1 MNIIRLQ
8 YMSNIQKSID
18 YVNKTYDKLSYFDV
32 YGGSVV
38 FCIVLIVIIVFFFFH
53 SKIRMAI
60 VPIRNNW
67 AKHRCNPLVMPFA
80 AYIVEPKDVPWL
92 KFTGNNF
99 TFCANNIL
107 TNIVSYFMLPI
118 QFILVPLLFMW
129 KIILQV
135 LQAIR
140 KIFYYI
146 REQMKKITANIMN
159 RVFGVMIQI
168 QKMAISLRDMF
179 AKIRGAMVAAIYT
192 LLGTYYAIKS
202 ALGAIMEL
210 CIIILI
216 ALAAMII
223 IFWTM
228 PWTWGVAAA
237 LTTIF
242 VMLSIPVIYIIVF
255 MDQILRTQ
263 PSNSMPGKPGKP
275 GGCFDGDTIIRVKD
289 EKGRKWNKPIKDI
302 VIGDTIHKGGI
313 VTGFMKVSLDNASI
327 GTIDGIIVTACHYVF
342 HDNKWIRSGD
352 HPDYYPLPEYNAR
365 YVYCLNTS
373 TKTINI
379 QGTIFA
385 DWDDMT
391 KIDEVYNYNK
401 KYREMHDE
409 FNQHDQVDLHAPG
422 NIHRNFDGGLV
433 GETVVSTLTGPKLIS
448 DIKVGQQLDLGNMV
462 MAVVEIEGRDIDQ
475 YVINIDRDSTTGESI
490 CLRGSNNI
498 IYTNGVTNISS
509 KSKNTTIINYKNKK
523 RLEYNRQVLYHLV
536 TSNGN
541 FIVEEKTTVY
551 DYNSCLDFFE

>member
-1 MNIIRLQ
+1 
-8 YMSNIQKSID
+8 MSNIQKSID

-38 FCIVLIVIIVFFFFH
+38 FCIVLIVVIVFFFFH

-67 AKHRCNPLVMPFA
+67 PKYRCNPLVMPFA
-80 AYIVEPKDVPWL
+80 AYIVEPKDIPWL

-135 LQAIR
+135 MQAIR
-140 KIFYYI
+140 KMIYYI
-146 REQMKKITANIMN
+146 RTHMTKITENIMN

-168 QKMAISLRDMF
+168 QKMVISLRDLF
-179 AKIRGAMVAAIYT
+179 AKVRGAMVGALYT
-192 LLGTYYAIKS
+192 LFGTYFAIKS

-216 ALAAMII
+216 SIAAMII

-228 PWTWGVAAA
+228 PWTWGIAAA

-255 MDQILRTQ
+255 MDQILKTQ
-263 PSNSMPGKPGKP
+263 PSNSMPGKPRKP
-275 GGCFDGDTIIRVKD
+275 GGCFDGNTMIQVKT
-289 EKGRKWNKPIKDI
+289 EKGKKITKPIKDV
-302 VIGDTIHKGGI
+302 VIGDTIRKGGI
-313 VTGFMKVSLDNASI
+313 VNGFMKVLLNNASV
-327 GTIDGIIVTACHYVF
+327 GSLNGIIVTASHYVF
-342 HDNKWIRSGD
+342 HDNKWIRSTE
-352 HPDYYPLPEYNAR
+352 HPDYNPLPDYHEK

-379 QGTIFA
+379 NGTIFS
-385 DWDDMT
+385 DWDDMI
-391 KIDEVYNYNK
+391 KIDEVYQYNK
-401 KYREMHDE
+401 KYSEMFQD
-409 FNQHDQVDLHAPG
+409 FNECDQVDLHCPE

-433 GETVVSTLTGPKLIS
+433 GETPVSTINGPKLIS
-448 DIKVGQQLDLGNMV
+448 DIRVGEQLDLGNIV
-462 MAVVEIEGRDIDQ
+462 LAVVEIDGRDIDQ
-475 YVINIDRDSTTGESI
+475 YVTYINKDPMTGKNI

-498 IYTNGVTNISS
+498 IYTNGVTNILN
-509 KSKNTTIINYKNKK
+509 KPQHTTIVSYSNKK
-523 RLEYNRQVLYHLV
+523 RLEYNRNVLYHLV
-536 TSNGN
+536 TSNGV
-541 FIVEEKTTVY
+541 FVVGEETTVY

>member
-1 MNIIRLQ
+1 
-8 YMSNIQKSID
+8 MSNIQKSID

-38 FCIVLIVIIVFFFFH
+38 FCIVLIAIIVILFFY
-53 SKIRMAI
+53 SKMRLAI
-60 VPIRNNW
+60 APIKQDW

-80 AYIVEPKDVPWL
+80 AYIVQPKDIPWL

-99 TFCANNIL
+99 AFCANNIL

-135 LQAIR
+135 LQSIR
-140 KIFYYI
+140 KMIYYI
-146 REQMKKITANIMN
+146 RRHMTKITANIMN

-168 QKMAISLRDMF
+168 QKMTIALRDMF

-216 ALAAMII
+216 SIAAMII

-228 PWTWGVAAA
+228 PWTWGIAAA

-255 MDQILRTQ
+255 MDQILKSQ
-263 PSNSMPGKPGKP
+263 PSSQMPGKPS
-275 GGCFDGDTIIRVKD
+275 GGCFDGETMIRVKD
-289 EKGRKWNKPIKDI
+289 ENGKKWTKPIKDI
-302 VIGDTIHKGGI
+302 VIGDTIRKGGV
-313 VTGFMKVSLDNASI
+313 VTGVMKVLLDNASI

-342 HDNKWIRSGD
+342 YDNKWIRSGE

-379 QGTIFA
+379 EGTIFA

-401 KYREMHDE
+401 KYTEMRDE
-409 FNQHDQVDLHAPG
+409 FNENDQVDLHSPD

-433 GETVVSTLTGPKLIS
+433 GETVISTLTGPKLIS

-475 YVINIDRDSTTGESI
+475 YAINIARHSNTGENI
-490 CLRGSNNI
+490 YLRGSNNI
-498 IYTNGVTNISS
+498 IYTNGVTNITNRP
-509 KSKNTTIINYKNKK
+509 KQTTIVSYTNKK
-523 RLEYNRQVLYHLV
+523 RLDYNRQVLYHLV
-536 TSNGN
+536 TSSGN
-541 FIVEEKTTVY
+541 FIVGDETTVY

>member
-67 AKHRCNPLVMPFA
+67 AKYRCNPLVMPFA

-216 ALAAMII
+216 AMAAMII

-263 PSNSMPGKPGKP
+263 PSSSMPGKPRKP
-275 GGCFDGDTIIRVKD
+275 GGCFDGNTMICVKD
-289 EKGRKWNKPIKDI
+289 GKGRKGKKPIKDI
-302 VIGDTIHKGGI
+302 VIGDTIDKGGI
-313 VTGFMKVSLDNASI
+313 VTGFMKVLLDNDSI

-342 HDNKWIRSGD
+342 YDKKWIRSCD
-352 HPDYYPLPEYNAR
+352 HPDYYPLSDYNDK

-379 QGTIFA
+379 EGTIFA

-401 KYREMHDE
+401 KYREMRDE
-409 FNQHDQVDLHAPG
+409 FNQDDQVDLHAPE

-433 GETVVSTLTGPKLIS
+433 GETVISTFTGPKLIS
-448 DIKVGQQLDLGNMV
+448 DIKVGQQLDLGNIV
-462 MAVVEIEGRDIDQ
+462 LAVVEIEGRDIDQ
-475 YVINIDRDSTTGESI
+475 YVIDVTRNSTTGKSI

-498 IYTNGVTNISS
+498 IYTNGVTNIAN

-523 RLEYNRQVLYHLV
+523 RLEYNRQALYHLV
-536 TSNGN
+536 TSSGK
-541 FIVEEKTTVY
+541 FIVGEETTVY